1 MWGFGLLVLLDLAM
15 HAGAGAAAVSVGA
28 KGNGL
33 PVTTRALQLGAL
45 AAITKA
51 GMTTFREA
59 VLKGHVNFAFSVLMF
74 VLTSSFGICPLLVT
88 EVGNL
93 ALGEG
98 ASPFSVTW

>member
-1 MWGFGLLVLLDLAM
+1 MAM

-59 VLKGHVNFAFSVLMF
+59 VLKGNVNFAFTVLMF
-74 VLTSSFGICPLLVT
+74 LLTSSFGICPLLVT

-98 ASPFSVTW
+98 ASPLSVTDCPRV